1 MFLCYNMFYI
11 ILYFSQGTMRSNRQM
26 PALIKNANPN
36 PGQQM
41 YARQGKVMLVAHKD
55 AGRRKPVR
63 VLSTAINARSENSR
77 PAAVQHYNK
86 TMGAVDY
93 GDMLMSFYNA
103 ERNTIKVNK
112 IY

>member
-1 MFLCYNMFYI
+1 
-11 ILYFSQGTMRSNRQM
+11 MRNNRQM

-36 PGQQM
+36 RGQRM
-41 YARQGKVMLVAHKD
+41 NVRQGRVMMVAHKD
-55 AGRRKPVR
+55 VCRQKPVR
-63 VLSTAINARSENSR
+63 VLSTTINARSENGR

-103 ERNTIKVNK
+103 EQKTNLR
-112 IY
+112 

>member
-1 MFLCYNMFYI
+1 
-11 ILYFSQGTMRSNRQM
+11 MRSNRQM

-63 VLSTAINARSENSR
+63 VLSTAINARSENGR

-103 ERNTIKVNK
+103 ERKTIKVNI